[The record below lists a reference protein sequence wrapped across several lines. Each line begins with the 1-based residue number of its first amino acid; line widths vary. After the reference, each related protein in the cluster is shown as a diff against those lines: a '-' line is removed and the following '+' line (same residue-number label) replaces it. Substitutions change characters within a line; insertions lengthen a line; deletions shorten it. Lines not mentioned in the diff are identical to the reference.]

1 MKMSIL
7 GIEYKNI
14 RKISELKLSFVDANG
29 KSIKN
34 NFVMMANGTGK
45 TTTMELIKGL
55 MDGSAA
61 DWSAKKI
68 KTFAPT
74 TSHSDEGVFSIAVKF
89 DERQYKY
96 FLYMNLIARY
106 FYCKSYG
113 VRLK

>member
-45 TTTMELIKGL
+45 TTTMDRLTVLTAHIKY
-55 MDGSAA
+55 SANGRSEDPVCASCVAGDLGNTLVGKGDVYASVAGA
-61 DWSAKKI
+61 DRI
-68 KTFAPT
+68 LN
-74 TSHSDEGVFSIAVKF
+74 VF
-89 DERQYKY
+89 
-96 FLYMNLIARY
+96 
-106 FYCKSYG
+106 
-113 VRLK
+113 

>member
-14 RKISELKLSFVDANG
+14 RKISELKLSFVDADGNP
-29 KSIKN
+29 IKN

-61 DWSAKKI
+61 DWKPDKI
-68 KTFAPT
+68 KTFAY
-74 TSHSDEGVFSIAVKF
+74 I
-89 DERQYKY
+89 
-96 FLYMNLIARY
+96 N
-106 FYCKSYG
+106 
-113 VRLK
+113 